1 MINKFSLHTSIGFV
15 QLFFPVWEHFL
26 AWKEITGPCLSL
38 LSSEQETGSHQ
49 QSETVKR
56 LTVCSTL
63 SAEMRIIIPF
73 PTFIFS
79 SFTSWAGVATSTPSL
94 TSSYDVSSSPSQYIQ
109 WEMCLYIPPSPSQYP
124 CKAQKSFTFCQSSS
138 CQFLPSSPHPPC
150 APVVSCRSLWV
161 KNWTPEFYHIDI
173 ISSWLAGATA

>member
-1 MINKFSLHTSIGFV
+1 M
-15 QLFFPVWEHFL
+15 
-26 AWKEITGPCLSL
+26 SL
-38 LSSEQETGSHQ
+38 LGSEQETGSHQ

-138 CQFLPSSPHPPC
+138 CHSPPTPPC
-150 APVVSCRSLWV
+150 PSQWSVPQYLV
-161 KNWTPEFYHIDI
+161 KNWSQNDARILPY
-173 ISSWLAGATA
+173 